1 MTCILVVNTY
11 NKAAK
16 LLAGDITSFLKELS
30 HKTVRVDFSGADTP
44 FPCGSYDCAITLG
57 GDGTVLYA
65 AVGGAGC
72 AG

>member
-30 HKTVRVDFSGADTP
+30 HETVRVDFSGALT
-44 FPCGSYDCAITLG
+44 IVQL
-57 GDGTVLYA
+57 L
-65 AVGGAGC
+65 
-72 AG
+72 